1 MLASVAQEGGDSP
14 VGSCLVGPW
23 SSTSGRGVCP
33 VQMRNQMPIGL
44 GQGQGATLTFGFA
57 QINVQLDDRVLVKV
71 GCRSMVVLEA
81 TYYCPVSLGWT

>member
-1 MLASVAQEGGDSP
+1 
-14 VGSCLVGPW
+14 
-23 SSTSGRGVCP
+23 
-33 VQMRNQMPIGL
+33 MPIRL

-81 TYYCPVSLGWT
+81 TYDCPMSLGWT